1 MKIALSTQQ
10 IAPVYPSKPVHAE
23 NRHISIP
30 EKIENTE
37 SKAVLLK
44 AHQVTQEKELVK
56 IYRHVT
62 ERASAMH
69 NGEAKLSELEI
80 YQYDGRRELN
90 IKHHSAAHSLHI
102 TV

>member
-30 EKIENTE
+30 KKRENAE
-37 SKAVLLK
+37 FKAVLLK
-44 AHQVTQEKELVK
+44 AHQVTQEKELVE

-62 ERASAMH
+62 ERASELY
-69 NGEAKLSELEI
+69 NGEAKTKRVRDLP
-80 YQYDGRRELN
+80 
-90 IKHHSAAHSLHI
+90 
-102 TV
+102 V